1 MGWEMIET
9 DNEETCGVSS
19 LGNEETRNFAL
30 KGFNTLLNYWRQ
42 YGKVFVP

>member
-1 MGWEMIET
+1 MIET

-19 LGNEETRNFAL
+19 LGNEETWNFAL